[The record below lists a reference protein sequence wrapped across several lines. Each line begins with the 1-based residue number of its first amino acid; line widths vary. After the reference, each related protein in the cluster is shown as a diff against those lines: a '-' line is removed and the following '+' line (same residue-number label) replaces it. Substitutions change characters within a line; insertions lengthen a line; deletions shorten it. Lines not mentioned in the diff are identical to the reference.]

1 MSNFMKIRTVGTE
14 LFCVEEQMGGRTDM
28 RLIFAFH
35 NFANAPK
42 SNALRNT
49 VYE

>member
-1 MSNFMKIRTVGTE
+1 MKICPVGAE

-28 RLIFAFH
+28 MRLIFAFH
-35 NFANAPK
+35 NFANTPK